1 MVRRSNPYYIGI
13 DISDNYAMVSF
24 LQLNMKEPETVSTI
38 AGSDVYRIPLII
50 ARRKGIGQWFYG
62 DEARK
67 MAKSTEMA
75 CVDRLL
81 KRAINGEKIVIDDDT
96 FMAEDLLALFIKK
109 VMALP
114 AKMGNPA
121 VCDKLVICLDR
132 LTKENMRMFANILPK
147 LGINSKQF
155 MVIDRKESF
164 YYFALNQE
172 KSLWTHNVFLF
183 GYENH
188 NMRFFN
194 LGRDIRT
201 TPQVVTIDESRRI
214 VMDENSDMDIQFKKI
229 INEAFEKQVISTV
242 YLVGDEFGEG
252 WMKQSLS
259 VLCRG
264 RRVFMGNNLFSKGA
278 CYAARSRDFE
288 SEWPFVYMG
297 ENEMKFNLSLKVK
310 DRGELSF
317 YNLISAGSNWF
328 EAKGQCEVIISG
340 SYEVDF
346 WKQLPKSRE
355 ARIETL
361 ELTDMPLRPD
371 RATRIRITAT
381 PVSDD
386 KIDIEIKDLGFG
398 EIYRSSNKVWHYEMT
413 M

>member
-1 MVRRSNPYYIGI
+1 MERRSNPYYIGI
-13 DISDNYAMVSF
+13 DINDKYAMVSF

-38 AGSDVYRIPLII
+38 AGSDVYQIPLII
-50 ARRKGIGQWFYG
+50 ARRKGIGQWYYG

-75 CVDRLL
+75 CVDQLL
-81 KRAINGEKIVIDDDT
+81 KRAVSGEKIVIDDDT

-121 VCDKLVICLDR
+121 VCDKLVICLEH
-132 LTKENMRMFANILPK
+132 LTKENMQMFANILPK

-164 YYFALNQE
+164 YYFALSQE

-183 GYENH
+183 GYEDH

-201 TPQVVTIDESRRI
+201 TPQVVTIDESQRI
-214 VMDENSDMDIQFKKI
+214 VMDEYSDRDIQFTKI
-229 INEAFEKQVISTV
+229 INDAFGKKVISTV
-242 YLVGDEFGEG
+242 YLVGDGFGEG

-310 DRGELSF
+310 DKGELSF

-328 EAKGQCEVIISG
+328 EAKGQCEVIICG

-381 PVSDD
+381 PLSDD

-398 EIYRSSNKVWHYEMT
+398 EIYRSSNKIWHYEMT